1 MKPRNARIISHLKAS
16 YLNGFITK
24 DEKNEVF
31 VFTHGKTEE
40 ILFEFVSVFETLCV
54 HCQVW
59 LAVLKWKVSIPQ
71 IRTS

>member
-40 ILFEFVSVFETLCV
+40 ILFEFVSVFERFRFHRFARASV
-54 HCQVW
+54 Y
-59 LAVLKWKVSIPQ
+59 
-71 IRTS
+71 